1 MFPSLEKTKVGRKA
15 TQDMESMSR
24 VDEVMDS

>member
-1 MFPSLEKTKVGRKA
+1 MVPSLEKTKVGCKA
-15 TQDMESMSR
+15 TQDMESMSS